1 MWAVFMP
8 QQEHGSHQH
17 WERGQGDVGEWVRRL
32 VSSPFSLSFC
42 LSFPPHDAIQK
53 AHNGWHLCP
62 VRANTVIVYVL
73 SGGEEEGQRCCEAGQ
88 SHAPPFPL
96 SYSLFFSIFLFL
108 SPSHFL
114 FKFLRL
120 CPNSSQ
126 GWSLYKAIL
135 LLFCHLHSLNLFVKT
150 PKQFRSV
157 EATILLEWRMVWC
170 HWMWSNFV
178 HCNDSNESESEF
190 EFESQKASF
199 HVQTSCR
206 RIKWKYS
213 LINK

>member
-32 VSSPFSLSFC
+32 VSSPCSPSFC
-42 LSFPPHDAIQK
+42 LSFPPMMLFRKRTMVDT
-53 AHNGWHLCP
+53 C
-62 VRANTVIVYVL
+62 VL
-73 SGGEEEGQRCCEAGQ
+73 SEQTLLLFMRSAEGRKRARGAVKQAKAMLPH
-88 SHAPPFPL
+88 SL
-96 SYSLFFSIFLFL
+96 SLTLFFSIFLFL

-114 FKFLRL
+114 FKFHRL

-178 HCNDSNESESEF
+178 HCSDSNESESESEF
-190 EFESQKASF
+190 EFESQKA
-199 HVQTSCR
+199 
-206 RIKWKYS
+206 
-213 LINK
+213 